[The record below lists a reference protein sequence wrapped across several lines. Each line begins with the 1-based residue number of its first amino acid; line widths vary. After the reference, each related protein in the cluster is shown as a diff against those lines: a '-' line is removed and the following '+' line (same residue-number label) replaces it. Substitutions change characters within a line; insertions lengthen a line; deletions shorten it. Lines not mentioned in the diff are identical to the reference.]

1 MVNSMRVVQFC
12 DLFKFLLL
20 FMTALIQ
27 SGHKLSKNLK
37 KVDFRQEVCILAHTS
52 YLLGDGSPPSRGRV
66 EMIMI

>member
-37 KVDFRQEVCILAHTS
+37 KVDFR
-52 YLLGDGSPPSRGRV
+52 
-66 EMIMI
+66 